1 MYRVGVVVVLLT
13 LGVGQSAFAQVTN
26 CNGSTNL
33 GFRATIS
40 NTPSTTTSAT
50 YVALPGASV
59 TLSVPA
65 ASTRTFIVSFSGE
78 TRLIGNAQPPAGSAN
93 WIELQV
99 RDNGQAMQPQ
109 EAGSPLAF
117 ASANLY
123 QSNAATFCGTFSN
136 TTGST
141 VNHTVAVYWKVVG
154 GTGLTGWLDDWALR
168 VEKYK

>member
-1 MYRVGVVVVLLT
+1 MYRVAVVVVLST
-13 LGVGQSAFAQVTN
+13 LGLGQSAFAQVTS
-26 CNGSTNL
+26 CNGTTNL

-40 NTPSTTTSAT
+40 NAPSTTTSTT

-78 TRLIGNAQPPAGSAN
+78 TRLIGNAQPPAGAAN

-109 EAGSPLAF
+109 ETSSPLAF

-123 QSNAATFCGTFSN
+123 QSNAATFCGTITN
-136 TTGST
+136 TSAST
-141 VNHTVAVYWKVVG
+141 VNHTVSVWWRVVG
-154 GTGLTGWLDDWALR
+154 ATGLTGWLDDWTLR
-168 VEKYK
+168 AEKYK